1 MKKWLSLVL
10 VIAMMATLIAGCSN
24 GGSADSSA
32 PAGESSAA
40 GGAKQTLLYYCGQIG
55 DYGFG
60 DMGNAVTDEVSAK
73 YNLEKTLVE
82 YGTDSSV
89 AVNSYLDAIES
100 KHYDFVVSTSWYLT
114 DAILEN
120 ADKYPDTTF
129 IIYDTAPSAVF
140 DKPNVYGIYFGQNE
154 GGFLVAV
161 YSALMSKTNVIGC
174 ALRSDTP
181 ILNDFG
187 TGWLAGYKYA
197 VQTLGKTE
205 LEMKMA
211 YMGEA
216 QMSATYET
224 CKVMYDQD
232 KIDYLWSVA
241 GNLIQGACQAAEDK
255 GGLAKGYAVI
265 GVDMDQWAFF
275 QKKNPTQ
282 VGINNIVTSMLKNI
296 EICVARVFDSIF
308 GDKSIKAGNSFYGV
322 AVGGTGLAYNENW
335 EKNTP
340 KEIQDQVK
348 GIEAKIV
355 SGEIKVET
363 YFGFKTHEDF
373 LKFRQECEDLVK

>member
-10 VIAMMATLIAGCSN
+10 VVAMMATLIAGCSN
-24 GGSADSSA
+24 GGSSTA
-32 PAGESSAA
+32 SSAA
-40 GGAKQTLLYYCGQIG
+40 ASSAAPKQTLLYYCSQIG

-60 DMGNAVTDEVSAK
+60 DMGNAVTDEVAAK
-73 YNLEKTLVE
+73 YNLEKSRIE

-100 KHYDFVVSTSWYLT
+100 THYDFVVSTSWYLT

-129 IIYDTAPSAVF
+129 IIYDTAPSKVF

-161 YSALMSKTNVIGC
+161 YSALMTKTGVIGC

-187 TGWLAGYKYA
+187 TGWLDGYKYA
-197 VQTLGKTE
+197 VTTLGKKDV
-205 LEMKMA
+205 EMKMA

-224 CKVMYDQD
+224 CKVMYEKD

-265 GVDMDQWAFF
+265 GVDMDQWTFF

-296 EICVARVFDSIF
+296 EICVAKVFDSIF
-308 GDKSIKAGNSFYGV
+308 GDKSIKAGNTFYGV
-322 AVGGTGLAYNENW
+322 KVGGTGLAYNENW
-335 EKNTP
+335 TKNTP
-340 KEIQDQVK
+340 KEIQDQTK
-348 GIEAKIV
+348 AIEAKIV
-355 SGEIKVET
+355 SGEIKVAT
-363 YFGFKTHEDF
+363 DRKS
-373 LKFRQECEDLVK
+373 VV